1 MSILPLC
8 VGSGGISA
16 APPRPRFANAPCAQ
30 ERENPWENVCKRNTR
45 LSLNSAAFTNIY
57 LFFFPEAKACDK
69 TPIVNS
75 WCVCVKKELGIS
87 RNTFPCN
94 WVLSTQMICVVVLRL
109 VGSQA
114 VSNAK
119 VCVFSPWLKPVCNR
133 AQWWKQ
139 MSHPVHSAA
148 LHITHCLHTKRAGE
162 EKGQKKVRGDHP
174 PSLYLRPFLVI
185 KAWSLYWTCSNCL
198 GAKHLSQRRKSAWG
212 SECR

>member
-1 MSILPLC
+1 MRGERRDQCCPPAAALRKRSLC
-8 VGSGGISA
+8 PGKGKSMG
-16 APPRPRFANAPCAQ
+16 
-30 ERENPWENVCKRNTR
+30 KRMQKEYEAEPEFSC
-45 LSLNSAAFTNIY
+45 LYKYF
-57 LFFFPEAKACDK
+57 FFFPEAKACDK

-185 KAWSLYWTCSNCL
+185 KAWSLYWTWSNCL